1 MTIIMQILALQLSY
15 YASLSLCIIVVDLFA
30 GLRPHMAQIF
40 YHSSFNLS
48 AEHYG
53 YATLIAHILNIPFVV
68 LAEAAIV
75 EKAIKCL
82 DYTLT
87 IVLYQLVFM
96 WLLYG
101 FPGWTHL
108 NWWLINGAIVTVT
121 CLLSEMLCMKL
132 ETAEIKLSVDDLIES
147 GKKVKEQIITAVES
161 SGSRQSMPASKMKRI
176 KKKSSSVTSSGT
188 KHTDS
193 NIKQVKHEV

>member
-1 MTIIMQILALQLSY
+1 M
-15 YASLSLCIIVVDLFA
+15 VDLFA
-30 GLRPHMAQIF
+30 GLRPHTAQIF
-40 YHSSFNLS
+40 SYLSFNLS

-53 YATLIAHILNIPFVV
+53 YPTLIAHVLNIPFVV

-87 IVLYQLVFM
+87 IVLYQLVLM

-101 FPGWTHL
+101 FPGWSQL
-108 NWWLINGAIVTVT
+108 NWWMINGTIVTVT

-132 ETAEIKLSVDDLIES
+132 ETAKIKLSVDDLIES
-147 GKKVKEQIITAVES
+147 GKKVKDQIITAVEK
-161 SGSRQSMPASKMKRI
+161 SGSK
-176 KKKSSSVTSSGT
+176 
-188 KHTDS
+188 
-193 NIKQVKHEV
+193 